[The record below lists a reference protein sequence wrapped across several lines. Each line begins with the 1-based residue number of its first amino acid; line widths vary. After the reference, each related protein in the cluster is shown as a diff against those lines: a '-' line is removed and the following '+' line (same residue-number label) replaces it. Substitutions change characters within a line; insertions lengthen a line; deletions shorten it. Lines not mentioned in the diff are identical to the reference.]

1 MIKNKL
7 DPEDLHFAPS
17 PNVRKL
23 ISIGSIAPAPG
34 DFMLSFHFSVSC
46 TYMITH
52 THPPTHPPTHTCT
65 HTHTHYMYIMYMYM
79 YMYMMYMYTH
89 THEKPMV
96 KLL

>member
-34 DFMLSFHFSVSC
+34 ETMGSSALPVTQNTY
-46 TYMITH
+46 TYMQGTH
-52 THPPTHPPTHTCT
+52 
-65 HTHTHYMYIMYMYM
+65 I
-79 YMYMMYMYTH
+79 
-89 THEKPMV
+89 K
-96 KLL
+96 